1 MRCKWDLSQV
11 GMEKYFQLEGTA
23 CANALHAESHR
34 EPREQGTG
42 GHQGNALETPRLC
55 LYSTDNGREWKSFRE
70 EHSREIRSKHCVFH
84 IPDQRQ
90 PLVSY
95 FITFTLL
102 FPISLMITNSTY
114 SIWLVGNEVKQLV
127 CNSKMMLI
135 T

>member
-1 MRCKWDLSQV
+1 
-11 GMEKYFQLEGTA
+11 MEKYFQLEGTA
-23 CANALHAESHR
+23 RANALHTESHR
-34 EPREQGTG
+34 EPREQG
-42 GHQGNALETPRLC
+42 HQGNAQEMPGSC
-55 LYSTDNGREWKSFRE
+55 LYYTDNGRGWQCFRE
-70 EHSREIRSKHCVFH
+70 EHSREIKSKHCVFH

-95 FITFTLL
+95 FTTFTLL